1 MQILIKGL
9 RGEVMDTDNFSMEIG
24 KRVNIRKTRMV
35 TNNKPEKTINKT
47 MMGMDNI

>member
-35 TNNKPEKTINKT
+35 TNNKPTINKM